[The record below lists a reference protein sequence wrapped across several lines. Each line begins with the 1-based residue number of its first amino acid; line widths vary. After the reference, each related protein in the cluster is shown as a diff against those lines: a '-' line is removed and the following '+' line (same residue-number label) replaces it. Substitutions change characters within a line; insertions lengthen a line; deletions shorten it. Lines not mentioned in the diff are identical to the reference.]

1 MNSSNVE
8 IISLGRAQLV
18 TQEQLREIRGR
29 ELSWASYCQARL
41 NADHTQAISE
51 LTKSRRHLV
60 RVVLRDA
67 PADFQ
72 AIYTK
77 DFCAVASPRDPHD
90 DGDEASIMIVHREM
104 RGAGDPVVRLFHMGR
119 SVEPSILEM
128 LQDSS
133 AARTF
138 FNSVVQAGIEA
149 AVRECVDRFEN
160 HYEHCGQEWSDTHSC
175 MCNDRCP
182 CCNKEIEPHRS
193 DVLTELDVSPQ
204 GLWELVDGGQDQ
216 AHVPGEQM
224 DLRMRG

>member
-1 MNSSNVE
+1 MSSNVE
-8 IISLGRAQLV
+8 IIAQGRPQQV
-18 TQEQLREIRGR
+18 TDEQLREIRGR
-29 ELSWASYCQARL
+29 ELSWAAYCQARL
-41 NADHTQAISE
+41 NADHSQAISE
-51 LTKSRRHLV
+51 LTKSRRHFV

-67 PADFQ
+67 PPDFQ

-77 DFCAVASPRDPHD
+77 DFCAIASPRDEGD
-90 DGDEASIMIVHREM
+90 DASIMIVHREM
-104 RGAGDPVVRLFHMGR
+104 RGADDPVVRLFHMGR
-119 SVEPSILEM
+119 SVEPSILAM

-133 AARTF
+133 AVRTF
-138 FNSVVQAGIEA
+138 FGSVVQAGIEA

-193 DVLTELDVSPQ
+193 DVLAELDVSPQ
-204 GLWELVDGGQDQ
+204 GLWELVDAGQEP
-216 AHVPGEQM
+216 APVPGEQM